1 MTPDWWPEVLPLHL
15 VTFLGVALLISAAGF
30 ARVVYFVSLGYA
42 FSVAAIAGLSMWLFR
57 DTATPLALVH
67 CAGIILYG
75 LRLGGFLL
83 ARELSASYAKE
94 QEEVIKRGSGIPIF
108 VMFLIWVSVG
118 LLYVVMAT
126 PAVYAMRAPAP
137 TGGMLAV
144 QVLGLAL
151 LFGGLALE
159 TIADRQKS
167 AYKAKNPKHYC
178 DVKLYGWVRCPNYLG
193 EMVVW
198 VGVFVAGIPAYSH
211 WLHWLTAVI
220 GALCIELIMVGSA
233 RRLERIQGERY
244 GKRKDYKKFVREVP
258 ILFPWVKVYSL
269 QKWKIYLG

>member
-1 MTPDWWPEVLPLHL
+1 VTPSFWPEPLPFDLL
-15 VTFLGVALLISAAGF
+15 TFLGVALVISAFGF

-42 FSVAAIAGLSMWLFR
+42 FSVAAIAGLSMWLLR

-83 ARELSASYAKE
+83 RREISASFARE
-94 QEEVIKRGSGIPIF
+94 QEEVQKRGAGIPLF
-108 VMFLIWVSVG
+108 VMFLIWISVG

-126 PAVYAMRAPAP
+126 PAVYAMLAPAP
-137 TGGMLAV
+137 VGGLLAS

-159 TIADRQKS
+159 SIADRQKS
-167 AYKAKNPKHYC
+167 AYKVRHPKHYC
-178 DVKLYGWVRCPNYLG
+178 DEKLYRWVRCPNYFG
-193 EMVVW
+193 EMVIW
-198 VGVFVAGIPAYSH
+198 VGVFVAGIHAYSH
-211 WLHWLTAVI
+211 WLHWLTASI
-220 GALCIELIMVGSA
+220 GFVCIQLIMVGSA